1 MNDIMSLKHNIK
13 EQNVSDS
20 FKIFIY
26 EDNTFA
32 VNQYIETI
40 AEIKNVDIRYI
51 TSLSDLNTDDIF
63 DDLKIAQFA
72 CDEVKKYFVLDKA
85 LVTTLY

>member
-1 MNDIMSLKHNIK
+1 MNDIMNLKHNIK

-51 TSLSDLNTDDIF
+51 TSLSDLN
-63 DDLKIAQFA
+63 
-72 CDEVKKYFVLDKA
+72 
-85 LVTTLY
+85 